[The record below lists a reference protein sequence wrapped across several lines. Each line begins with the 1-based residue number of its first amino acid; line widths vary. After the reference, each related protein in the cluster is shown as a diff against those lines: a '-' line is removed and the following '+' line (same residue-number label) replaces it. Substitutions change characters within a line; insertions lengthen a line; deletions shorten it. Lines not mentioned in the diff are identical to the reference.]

1 MQREHFD
8 VASRADEIAA
18 AIPKCVYLTTKYGD
32 KVNTMAI
39 GWGTLGTIWARP
51 VFVAYVRVS
60 RYTRELLDKNP
71 EFTVNIPVGKID
83 PRISKVCGSMS
94 GRDVDKV
101 EEAGLT
107 PVDGEKVSVPAIAEM
122 PITLE
127 CRVLLRQKQDD
138 SLLPEDIKA
147 RFYPDSGDGMDEH
160 ITYIGEIV
168 GAYELK

>member
-8 VASRADEIAA
+8 PADRADEIVS
-18 AIPKCVYLTTKYGD
+18 AIPRCVYLTTRDGD

-39 GWGTLGTIWARP
+39 GWGTMGTIWARP

-60 RYTRELLDKNP
+60 RFTRELLDRNP
-71 EFTVNIPVGKID
+71 EFTVNVPAGKVD
-83 PRISKVCGSMS
+83 PRITKVCGSMS

-101 EEAGLT
+101 AEAGLT

-122 PITLE
+122 PVTLE
-127 CRVLLRQKQDD
+127 CRVIYRQKQDD
-138 SLLPEDIKA
+138 SLLPDDIKA

-168 GAYELK
+168 DAYELK